1 MSSSRPSEEE
11 VQARRFVVRGRVQG
25 VGFRDFT
32 QRRASRLGLRGYVRN
47 EPDGSVSAYATGTVR
62 QLDDFEAWLRQGPP
76 MAEVR
81 GLESRACEVE
91 PYESF
96 SVR

>member
-1 MSSSRPSEEE
+1 MSSSPQSEETP
-11 VQARRFVVRGRVQG
+11 QARRFVVRGRVQG

-32 QRRASRLGLRGYVRN
+32 LRRASRLGVRGYVRN
-47 EPDGSVSAYATGTVR
+47 EPDGSVSVYATGSVR

-81 GLESRACEVE
+81 GLESKACEVE
-91 PYESF
+91 PHQTF
-96 SVR
+96 SIR

>member
-1 MSSSRPSEEE
+1 MLNSPPPDEAI
-11 VQARRFVVRGRVQG
+11 QARRFVVRGRVQG

-32 QRRASRLGLRGYVRN
+32 QRRAVKLGLLGYVRN
-47 EPDGSVSAYATGTVR
+47 EADGSVSVYATGTAR

-81 GLESRACEVE
+81 GVESKPSEVE
-91 PYESF
+91 RYQSF